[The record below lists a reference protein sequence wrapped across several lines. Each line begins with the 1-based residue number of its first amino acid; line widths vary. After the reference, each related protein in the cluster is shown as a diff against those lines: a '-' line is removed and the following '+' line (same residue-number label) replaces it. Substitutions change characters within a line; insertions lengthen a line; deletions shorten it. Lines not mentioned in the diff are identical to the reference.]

1 MRIVKCRLIIY
12 TFINWTLVC
21 VKELIAY
28 QLFTYIH
35 KYTKKTLEKTFNQSL
50 VPVSNKLKGTF
61 NRL

>member
-28 QLFTYIH
+28 EIFTYIH
-35 KYTKKTLEKTFNQSL
+35 KYTKKQ
-50 VPVSNKLKGTF
+50 
-61 NRL
+61 

>member
-28 QLFTYIH
+28 QLYTYI
-35 KYTKKTLEKTFNQSL
+35 FDISAQ
-50 VPVSNKLKGTF
+50 
-61 NRL
+61 